1 MTIPLTMACVV
12 FADDFVSV
20 LLGPKWMDAVVIF
33 RLLAPTI
40 LIFAV
45 INPMGW
51 LLLSLG
57 LVRRSL
63 NIALVFAPTLVAG
76 YFIGLHYGPKGVAFA
91 YSTVMALW
99 VIPFIAWCVK
109 GTVVAFW
116 DVFLAVIRPLGF
128 GFVAGVLGF
137 ATQRAMGTFVAPA
150 PRLILE
156 TGVLLGAFFGL
167 LFFVGG
173 QKTFY
178 LDLIRG
184 LRKPSLATE

>member
-1 MTIPLTMACVV
+1 
-12 FADDFVSV
+12 
-20 LLGPKWMDAVVIF
+20 
-33 RLLAPTI
+33 
-40 LIFAV
+40 
-45 INPMGW
+45 
-51 LLLSLG
+51 
-57 LVRRSL
+57 
-63 NIALVFAPTLVAG
+63 
-76 YFIGLHYGPKGVAFA
+76 VAFA

-116 DVFLAVIRPLGF
+116 DVFLSVIRPLGF

-137 ATQRAMGTFVAPA
+137 AAKRGLVTFVAPA
-150 PRLILE
+150 SRLVLE

-184 LRKPSLATE
+184 LRKPSLAAE